1 MLKYKRENSS
11 HGLYC
16 WVKGTHPLRQ
26 SSPDLRSLCVESNC
40 KVGIHSVLLLVH
52 LGGRPAV
59 LHRLGVVLV
68 GPVGEGHSGNIHS
81 IFDELKESGWLPGNR
96 ANCADDA

>member
-11 HGLYC
+11 HMLIERHS
-16 WVKGTHPLRQ
+16 VSTTHPLQQ
-26 SSPDLRSLCVESNC
+26 SGPDLRSLCVESNR
-40 KVGIHSVLLLVH
+40 KVGVNSVLLLVH

-68 GPVGEGHSGNIHS
+68 GP
-81 IFDELKESGWLPGNR
+81 
-96 ANCADDA
+96 